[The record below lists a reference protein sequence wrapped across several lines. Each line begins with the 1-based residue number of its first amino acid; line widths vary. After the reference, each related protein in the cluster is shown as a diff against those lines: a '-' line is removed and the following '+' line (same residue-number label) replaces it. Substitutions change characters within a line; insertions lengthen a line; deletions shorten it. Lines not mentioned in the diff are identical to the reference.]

1 MGYYK
6 NQLIASQVEEA
17 DRKPI
22 SATSHVAFPT
32 RKLERLSRQTRRSFD
47 VTWAWC
53 VVIAGVMFVLGVVVG
68 SWF

>member
-47 VTWAWC
+47 VAWAWS
-53 VVIAGVMFVLGVVVG
+53 VVTAGVMFVVGVVVG

>member
-32 RKLERLSRQTRRSFD
+32 RKLERLSRQTDRSLNKA
-47 VTWAWC
+47 T
-53 VVIAGVMFVLGVVVG
+53 VVSGVVAGVMFVMGLGVG
-68 SWF
+68 LWL